1 MLTVLLSACS
11 ESESPSPEEPSG
23 LSLLPVVETNPSP
36 APVINLVVSEFR
48 VGEQR
53 ALDLSSEVSSGEAWQ
68 ITDVLS
74 VTGPVRVALL
84 SATEL
89 EVIADGAG
97 MADVTYRVE
106 SGGNIYQGYMAI
118 AVSSPVNTSPS
129 AADIQLISNGTAKLE
144 IDLSRYISDRDGDEL
159 TVTDLLQSDER
170 FAVDGHILTYHA
182 NGFVGI
188 DSATYIVTDD
198 KGGWAAGLIQVTVT
212 DNTPP
217 PATLSVSTLVQE
229 MTTGQSVTLDI
240 SSAVTASDSW
250 QISQVSVDGTAV
262 DADIGSNSELT
273 LNALAEGVA
282 EVSVEVTSSTL
293 IATGL
298 IVVAVSDG
306 DNTSPFANDVTL
318 STDSDTDISIPLSSY
333 IGDADG
339 DTVSVDSLVQVS
351 DRFSLSGGTVE
362 YRPNGFVGID
372 SATYIVTDGKGGW
385 AAGLIQVTVTD
396 NSPPPATLSVST
408 LVQEMTTGQS
418 VTLDISSAV
427 TASDSWQI
435 SQVTPSNSAV
445 SAAIASDNEIALTA
459 QAAGVTEVV
468 YTLVSSG
475 VVATGTL
482 VVAVSDLDNNLPYAN
497 DLNSSTDSLTNLTI
511 SLNGAYGDV
520 DGDAVSVTE
529 LLQADSRFALSGE
542 LVTYSPGGFIGVD
555 TATYLVSD
563 GRGGMAAG
571 LLVVNVTDASPAPD
585 NTSPTAA
592 DYSFSTDSATQ
603 VTLDLA
609 ALGLVAD
616 ADSDP
621 LSIAIF
627 GGDSRVAVSGL
638 TLEYTPG
645 GYVGADEFVYQ
656 VSDGKGGSALG
667 HISATVSDATPAN
680 QVPTAAA
687 TTLTLTLQQIQA
699 SSQRVIDLAG
709 LVSDADGD
717 SLSVTQ
723 AYGALGSVTISGT
736 LELTYT
742 ASASIPADSFS
753 YVVSDGKGGF
763 AQGTINVSID
773 NQAPVVQPIT
783 LAIDPYAGGSLSID
797 LSLYTSDA
805 DGDSLTLSEL
815 GSATAPATISS
826 TGLQLEY
833 TPNGFTGTD
842 SISYSVTD
850 GLATASNVIQI
861 TSSSQAVLTAN
872 NVSLGS
878 FPLSL
883 GLLVIDMTPFVSN
896 SSGRSISFSNVYGAS
911 LGTTSFNN
919 SDLLLRY
926 TPDNI
931 RYGTDSIFYEVT
943 DGEGN
948 TATATVTL
956 TLSAPVAPVI
966 TSLTL
971 DYQGDVTASL
981 TCTGCDHP
989 ARTEFHFE
997 VAGVPVSG
1005 SGAVYSPSGDDK
1017 EKTISVRARVK
1028 NQYCNADDSGVNG
1041 SNACLITE
1049 GQVVIQPKYVADVIN
1064 GEYSHAALMTDGTVV
1079 SWGDDSKGADSS
1091 AVQAQ
1096 LTNVVSIANTNWA
1109 YAAIKDDGTVVAWGH
1124 NSLGG
1129 DASAVQADLT
1139 DVTKVFANTVAFAA
1153 LKSDGSLVT
1162 WGSGGSG
1169 GNSSGVQAQLT
1180 NVAEVFGTDTAFA
1193 ALKSDG
1199 TVVTWGDSSNGGDS
1213 SAVAAD
1219 LTNVDSI
1226 SATRFA
1232 FAALKEDGSVV
1243 AWGNS
1248 LQGGDASS
1256 VQADLTNVA
1265 RIYGNWRAF
1274 AAVKDDGSVVTWG
1287 NVSFGG
1293 DSSGVQADL
1302 SGVESIS
1309 NTTHTFAALKS
1320 DNTVVTWG
1328 SASLGGD
1335 SSSVQA
1341 QLTNVES
1348 LSATLFAYAAL
1359 KGDDT
1364 VVTWGL
1370 AASGGDSSG
1379 VQSDLAGVEQ
1389 IIATEEAFLAL
1400 KSDNS
1405 VVTWGDS
1412 DFGGDSSG
1420 VSSDF
1425 DTVTK
1430 VWSNSSSFVAQNQDG
1445 TIVTWGDSV
1454 EGGDSSAVQS
1464 DFTGY
1469 SQIFIDLDL

>member
-23 LSLLPVVETNPSP
+23 LSLLSVVETNPSP
-36 APVINLVVSEFR
+36 APIINLVVSEFR

-118 AVSSPVNTSPS
+118 VVSSPVNTSPS

-170 FAVDGHILTYHA
+170 FVVDGHILTYHA
-182 NGFVGI
+182 
-188 DSATYIVTDD
+188 
-198 KGGWAAGLIQVTVT
+198 
-212 DNTPP
+212 
-217 PATLSVSTLVQE
+217 
-229 MTTGQSVTLDI
+229 
-240 SSAVTASDSW
+240 
-250 QISQVSVDGTAV
+250 
-262 DADIGSNSELT
+262 
-273 LNALAEGVA
+273 
-282 EVSVEVTSSTL
+282 
-293 IATGL
+293 
-298 IVVAVSDG
+298 
-306 DNTSPFANDVTL
+306 
-318 STDSDTDISIPLSSY
+318 
-333 IGDADG
+333 
-339 DTVSVDSLVQVS
+339 
-351 DRFSLSGGTVE
+351 
-362 YRPNGFVGID
+362 NGFVGID

-385 AAGLIQVTVTD
+385 AAGLIQMTVTD
-396 NSPPPATLSVST
+396 NTPPPATLSVST

-445 SAAIASDNEIALTA
+445 SASIASDNEISLSAL
-459 QAAGVTEVV
+459 AAGVTEVV

-592 DYSFSTDSATQ
+592 DYSFSTDSVTQ

-680 QVPTAAA
+680 QIPTAAA

-699 SSQRVIDLAG
+699 SSQRVIDLTG

-723 AYGALGSVTISGT
+723 VYGALGSVTISGT

-763 AQGTINVSID
+763 ALGTVNVSID
-773 NQAPVVQPIT
+773 NQAPVAQPIT

-872 NVSLGS
+872 NITLGS
-878 FPLSL
+878 YAMDA
-883 GLLVIDMTPFVSN
+883 GLQAIDVSAFVSN
-896 SSGRSISFSNVYGAS
+896 STGRNISLSRVYGAV
-911 LGTTSFNN
+911 LGTTALSA
-919 SDLLLRY
+919 SDLVLNY
-926 TPDNI
+926 TPDDI
-931 RYGTDSIFYEVT
+931 SYGSDSFFYEVT

-948 TATATVTL
+948 LASAAVSL
-956 TLSAPVAPVI
+956 TISAPAEPAV
-966 TSLTL
+966 TSLSL
-971 DYQGDVTASL
+971 DYSGPVASGVS
-981 TCTGCDHP
+981 CTGCDHP
-989 ARTEFHFE
+989 TRTEYQFE
-997 VAGVPVSG
+997 VDSIPVTG
-1005 SGAVYSPSGDDK
+1005 SDAEYALVDDDK
-1017 EKTISVRARVK
+1017 DYGVGVRVSVK
-1028 NQYCNADDSGVNG
+1028 NRYCNADGSGVNG
-1041 SNACLITE
+1041 GNACKTASA
-1049 GQVVIQPKYVADVIN
+1049 QVVIRPEYIDEVIAN
-1064 GEYSHAALMTDGTVV
+1064 DYAMTALRTDGFARAWGLADYGGDSSGVQSDLVDVESVTTSNKAFAARKSNGSLVV
-1079 SWGDDSKGADSS
+1079 WGNANYGGDASSVHAQLNSVIAVYATDWAFAAVKADGSVVTWGDSAKGGDSS
-1091 AVQAQ
+1091 GVQAQ
-1096 LTNVVSIANTNWA
+1096 LTNVIRVFSTNTAFAALKQDGTVICWGESGSGGNCSGIAASLVNVAEIYNNDSA
-1109 YAAIKDDGTVVAWGH
+1109 FAALKVDGTVVAWG
-1124 NSLGG
+1124 NTTNGG

-1139 DVTKVFANTVAFAA
+1139 NISKMFPNRNAFAA
-1153 LKSDGSLVT
+1153 LKTDGSVIT
-1162 WGSGGSG
+1162 WGALGSGGS
-1169 GNSSGVQAQLT
+1169 
-1180 NVAEVFGTDTAFA
+1180 
-1193 ALKSDG
+1193 
-1199 TVVTWGDSSNGGDS
+1199 
-1213 SAVAAD
+1213 SA
-1219 LTNVDSI
+1219 
-1226 SATRFA
+1226 
-1232 FAALKEDGSVV
+1232 
-1243 AWGNS
+1243 
-1248 LQGGDASS
+1248 S
-1256 VQADLTNVA
+1256 VQADLTNVKTIA
-1265 RIYGNWRAF
+1265 SNYYSF
-1274 AAVKDDGSVVTWG
+1274 AALKGDGSVVTWG
-1287 NVSFGG
+1287 
-1293 DSSGVQADL
+1293 SSG
-1302 SGVESIS
+1302 
-1309 NTTHTFAALKS
+1309 
-1320 DNTVVTWG
+1320 
-1328 SASLGGD
+1328 LGGD
-1335 SSSVQA
+1335 SSAVQA
-1341 QLTNVES
+1341 GLTNVEQVFANS
-1348 LSATLFAYAAL
+1348 FAYAAL
-1359 KGDDT
+1359 KSDKTLVTWGNGSGGGDSSAVQADLVGVKFVSGGEMAFAAALESGD
-1364 VVTWGL
+1364 VVTWG
-1370 AASGGDSSG
+1370 
-1379 VQSDLAGVEQ
+1379 
-1389 IIATEEAFLAL
+1389 
-1400 KSDNS
+1400 
-1405 VVTWGDS
+1405 
-1412 DFGGDSSG
+1412 
-1420 VSSDF
+1420 VSHM
-1425 DTVTK
+1425 
-1430 VWSNSSSFVAQNQDG
+1430 
-1445 TIVTWGDSV
+1445 
-1454 EGGDSSAVQS
+1454 GGDSSAVQS
-1464 DFTGY
+1464 QFNGVTHIWHTYFAYVARNQDGSLVTWGTDTHGGDSSALQDDFTH
-1469 SQIFIDLDL
+1469 QTQLFLDLDL